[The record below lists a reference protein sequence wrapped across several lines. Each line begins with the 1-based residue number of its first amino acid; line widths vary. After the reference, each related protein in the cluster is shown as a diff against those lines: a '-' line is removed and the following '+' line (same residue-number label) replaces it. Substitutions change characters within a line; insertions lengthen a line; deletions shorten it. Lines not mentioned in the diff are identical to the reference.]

1 MFVATRRDNPQ
12 YKANHPYNKDNHPQ
26 SRDFLSSVDFL
37 FTPTVQRVLRTTLT
51 HPDRSFTLQEL
62 LRQAD
67 AGRGSAQKQIDRLV
81 NVGVLMEEPRR
92 GRQRSIRANTGFFL
106 YPELRSIA
114 LKTFGL
120 IEPVREAL
128 QPYADRIE
136 EAFIF
141 GSVVKGSDTGT
152 SDIDVMVVGTVP
164 PLLLYEAAGQLHQ
177 ELGRVVQFS
186 VYEPAEWR
194 NLLEHDPVVS
204 QIVNGPKLQVMPHAK
219 TS

>member
-1 MFVATRRDNPQ
+1 M
-12 YKANHPYNKDNHPQ
+12 
-26 SRDFLSSVDFL
+26 SSVDFL
-37 FTPTVQRVLRTTLT
+37 FTPTVQRVLGMTLT

-62 LRQAD
+62 LRRAA

-81 NVGVLMEEPRR
+81 HTGVLVEEPRR
-92 GRQRSIRANTGFFL
+92 GRQRSIRANTEFFL

-128 QPYADRIE
+128 QAYTDRIE

-141 GSVVKGSDTGT
+141 GSVVKGTDTGK
-152 SDIDVMVVGTVP
+152 SDIDVMVVGTVQQ
-164 PLLLYEAAGQLHQ
+164 LELFEAASQLQ
-177 ELGRVVQFS
+177 QDLGRVVQFN

-194 NLLEHDPVVS
+194 NLVENDPVVS
-204 QIVNGPKLQVMPHAK
+204 QIVNGPKLQVIPHAK
-219 TS
+219 TD